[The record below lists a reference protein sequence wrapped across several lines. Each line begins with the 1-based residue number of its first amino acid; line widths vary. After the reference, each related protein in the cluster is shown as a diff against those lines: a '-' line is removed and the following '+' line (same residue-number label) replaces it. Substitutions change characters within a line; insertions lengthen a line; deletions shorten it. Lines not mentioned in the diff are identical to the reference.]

1 MRLHGRTDS
10 RSTSS
15 ECTPE
20 TIVWPLLFVKITLVH
35 PDNLQYPIAT
45 DRYPKTLHLNYV
57 AHVSISYLAIQSPDK
72 CFVRSAETM
81 IN

>member
-45 DRYPKTLHLNYV
+45 DRYPKTLH
-57 AHVSISYLAIQSPDK
+57 SITSHMSQFHISLFK
-72 CFVRSAETM
+72 VRT
-81 IN
+81 NVLFDQLKR